1 MDYKWLFVILPAAY
15 KKQFSPKI
23 YKYGPRGCI
32 LLIHKNRSAT
42 IWIQVGSL
50 TSQSLHFGVF
60 LSVDFTD
67 ITDPNKSKNIN
78 TENM

>member
-1 MDYKWLFVILPAAY
+1 MDQEDVYCSYI
-15 KKQFSPKI
+15 
-23 YKYGPRGCI
+23 
-32 LLIHKNRSAT
+32 SAT

-78 TENM
+78 TENVMDIKWSFWLHASSLQGQIYTGFEGF